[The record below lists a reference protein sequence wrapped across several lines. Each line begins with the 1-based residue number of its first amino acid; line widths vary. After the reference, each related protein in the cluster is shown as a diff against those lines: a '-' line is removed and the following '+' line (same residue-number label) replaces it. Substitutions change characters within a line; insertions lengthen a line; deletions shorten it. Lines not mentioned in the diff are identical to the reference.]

1 MLILSHYPFSVSSQK
16 VRMLLAEKNITWHD
30 DIIDLIQG
38 EQLNNNF
45 IKMNPKAEVPV
56 LHHAGNYLYDSC
68 LINEYIEDSFPSP
81 SFMANDPL
89 SNYEIRQ
96 WNMWA
101 NENIHVASGI
111 ISYLVLGRPQL
122 KSMDKESL
130 NSLLSKIPQ
139 EKTREWRRNVLD
151 KGFGADGILESLRCF
166 QNLFRKVECSLK
178 DSNAW
183 LVGNRI
189 TLADITVF
197 PYVMRAEH
205 TGLDFMMNYTQYPK
219 LRAWYLRML
228 SRPSVQTSLL
238 KYVDGNMQDTIMA
251 MVVEAHPELI
261 KLSEKL

>member
-1 MLILSHYPFSVSSQK
+1 MLTLSHYPFSVSSQK
-16 VRMLLAEKNITWHD
+16 VRMLLAEKNIIWQD
-30 DIIDLIQG
+30 NIIDLMKG
-38 EQLNNNF
+38 EQLSDNF

-56 LHHAGNYLYDSC
+56 LQHEGKFFYDSW

-81 SFMANDPL
+81 YFMTNDTL
-89 SNYEIRQ
+89 SDYTIRQ

-101 NENIHVASGI
+101 NENIHIASGI

-122 KSMDKESL
+122 KAMDPESL
-130 NSLLSKIPQ
+130 NALLSKIPQ
-139 EKTREWRRNVLD
+139 KETREWRRNILE
-151 KGFGADGILESLRCF
+151 KGFEAHGILESLRCF
-166 QNLFRKVECSLK
+166 QNLFQKMECSLK

-189 TLADITVF
+189 TLADITIF

-205 TGLDFMMNYTQYPK
+205 AGLDFMMSYTQYPK

-251 MVVEAHPELI
+251 MVVDAHPELI
-261 KLSEKL
+261 RLSEKL

>member
-16 VRMLLAEKNITWHD
+16 VRMLLAEKNITWKD
-30 DIIDLIQG
+30 KIIDLIEG
-38 EQLNNNF
+38 EQLNDNF

-56 LHHAGNYLYDSC
+56 LQHEGNFFYDSF
-68 LINEYIEDSFPSP
+68 LINEYLEDLYPSP
-81 SFMANDPL
+81 YFMENDPL
-89 SNYEIRQ
+89 SKYTIRQ

-122 KSMDKESL
+122 KAMDPEYL
-130 NSLLSKIPQ
+130 NTLLSKIPQ
-139 EKTREWRRNVLD
+139 IKTREWRRNILD
-151 KGFGADGILESLRCF
+151 KGFKADGILESLRCF
-166 QNLFRKVECSLK
+166 HNLFQKMERSLQ

-205 TGLDFMMNYTQYPK
+205 TGLDFMMSYTQYPK

-238 KYVDGNMQDTIMA
+238 KYVDDNMQNTIMA
-251 MVVEAHPELI
+251 MVIDANPELI
-261 KLSEKL
+261 KLSKKL